1 MSILSDVKEFNQVP
15 AFDNGFDQV
24 LIMNIN
30 MALMELAQLGVGPP
44 GGFTVESGDETWMS
58 IVEGSKEFEA
68 VKVFVCLK
76 VKMVFDPP
84 SSSTV
89 AEAYNKTLDELEWR
103 LREQA
108 EGVFDG

>member
-1 MSILSDVKEFNQVP
+1 MSSILSDVKKFNQIP
-15 AFDNGFDQV
+15 EWDDGFDDV

-30 MALMELAQLGVGPP
+30 MALMQLAQLGVGPP
-44 GGFTVESGDETWMS
+44 GGVTVENGDETWMS
-58 IVEGSKEFEA
+58 VVEGSKEFEA

-89 AEAYNKTLDELEWR
+89 AEAYNNTLAELEWR

-108 EGVFDG
+108 EGVFY